1 MAEIIVHEDQN
12 AMPTSSETLEDST
25 SNLSPENAEPAVSK
39 SRTSSLGKMFQK
51 MRLSEVRSKI
61 KKEGGHLKEKISD
74 EIAKTS
80 SATVSTESSYK
91 QGFRVSESVEGVL
104 DNHGTKSGLGAN
116 DSVQNNGSKI
126 IIYLLCIIL

>member
-1 MAEIIVHEDQN
+1 
-12 AMPTSSETLEDST
+12 
-25 SNLSPENAEPAVSK
+25 
-39 SRTSSLGKMFQK
+39 

-91 QGFRVSESVEGVL
+91 QGFRANESVEVL

-126 IIYLLCIIL
+126 IIYLLCIILKY